1 MKKKI
6 AILGSTGSIG
16 KTTFDILRKDKK
28 NFDLILLTTNNN
40 YKEILKQTKEF
51 KVKNLVINNKKHY
64 TNLKKKLKNKKI
76 NIYNDFDSFNKKFYS
91 KVDYTMCAISGLAG
105 LKPTL
110 ASIKFS
116 KKIAIANKESLI
128 CAWSLIQKKILKY
141 KTKFIPID
149 SEHFSIWS
157 LLNGSNNSNIEE
169 IIITASGGPFLKLP
183 LKKFKKIKPKSA
195 VNHPNWKMGNKIS
208 IDSATLMN
216 KVFEVIEAQRIFN
229 IDLNKFKIFIHP
241 SSYVHSIIKF
251 NNGLTKILVHDTNMK
266 IPIFNSIYDRNI
278 KKIKSKKLDM
288 LTLNNLKFTKPDIK
302 RFPSLKI
309 LKMITKKITL
319 FETVLVSANDQLV
332 DLFLEGK
339 INFLDITIFLKKIL
353 RMKIF
358 LKYKKRSPKNYNE
371 IINLSNYVRLK
382 TRTLCIRYRNA

>member
-1 MKKKI
+1 MKTKI
-6 AILGSTGSIG
+6 GILGSTGSIG
-16 KTTFDILRKDKK
+16 KLTFDILKKDKN
-28 NFDLILLTTNNN
+28 NFDIILLTTNSN
-40 YKEILKQTKEF
+40 YKEILTQAKEF

-64 TNLKKKLKNKKI
+64 LNLKRKLKNKKI
-76 NIYNDFDSFNKKFYS
+76 NIYNNFDSFNKKF
-91 KVDYTMCAISGLAG
+91 KNKIDYTMCAISGLAG

-128 CAWSLIQKKILKY
+128 CAWNLIQKKILKY

-169 IIITASGGPFLKLP
+169 VIITASGGPFLKLP
-183 LKKFKKIKPKSA
+183 LKKFKKITPKSA

-266 IPIFNSIYDRNI
+266 IPIFNSIYDKNV

-288 LTLNNLKFTKPDIK
+288 ITLNNLKFTKPDIK
-302 RFPSLKI
+302 KFPSLKI
-309 LKMITKKITL
+309 LNMINKKITL

-339 INFLDITIFLKKIL
+339 INFLDIAIYLKKIL

-371 IINLSNYVRLK
+371 LINLSNYVRLK
-382 TRTLCIRYRNA
+382 TRTLCI